1 MSWIILEDMGT
12 RFPKR
17 ASYSK
22 SFLWMVE
29 GAEKRVINIEEPMLP
44 WIHILNV
51 FAIQPMELCKLIEW
65 NTADEKFEIEP
76 KKNRLMMF
84 RVIITNF

>member
-1 MSWIILEDMGT
+1 MGT

-44 WIHILNV
+44 
-51 FAIQPMELCKLIEW
+51 
-65 NTADEKFEIEP
+65 
-76 KKNRLMMF
+76 
-84 RVIITNF
+84 